1 MVTLKKNWHFYF
13 SKPQT
18 PVSNQVEIRSVK
30 IGLDYPMPINSPCR
44 RVFVPGVSSPLQ
56 YNKKKKPRRKKKK
69 RRPRLSRLRRWAR
82 RSLARR
88 FCPRSHEV
96 DPQKDTAGGLCAP
109 RVVKPK
115 AVRPLNSKVAAWARD
130 PRVRKKFVKIVRKL
144 FFDLGLNVVGPVPVM
159 ILEKMWSHFGEEH
172 FSPHGAACW
181 CVLCRSIGP
190 ARMSFL
196 QDIWDSLVVYL
207 RKMPLKVLMSMIVP
221 VPLKTAHFVANKV
234 WQWYKVL
241 FS

>member
-1 MVTLKKNWHFYF
+1 MVTLKKNRSFFF
-13 SKPQT
+13 SKPQK
-18 PVSNQVEIRSVK
+18 PVSGHVEIRSVK
-30 IGLDYPMPINSPCR
+30 IGLDYPMPFNSPCR
-44 RVFVPGVSSPLQ
+44 RVFVPGISFPLQ
-56 YNKKKKPRRKKKK
+56 SNKKKKPRKKRKK

-96 DPQKDTAGGLCAP
+96 DPRKDAAGGLRAL
-109 RVVKPK
+109 RAVKPK

-130 PRVRKKFVKIVRKL
+130 PRLRKRFVKVVRKL
-144 FFDLGLNVVGPVPVM
+144 LSDLGMRFVGPVPVM

-181 CVLCRSIGP
+181 CVLCRSKGP

-196 QDIWDSLVVYL
+196 QDVWDSVVTYLV
-207 RKMPLKVLMSMIVP
+207 KMPLRVLMSMIVP

-234 WQWYKVL
+234 WQWFKVL
-241 FS
+241 FW